1 MKALK
6 KSVKDGTV
14 LKDAVTGVKDVA
26 GGVGDFAT
34 KKYNQAKF
42 NEVDAALAFQGN
54 GSITGLSDIQ
64 TRALAANTAKTES
77 GGKVNSDNKQGYFG
91 QYQFG
96 AEALVESGMVKQ
108 DNLAAAKKASG
119 KNWYK
124 KRSSD
129 GTMGGH
135 EAFLRDKS
143 NWKTEGGLDEF
154 LQNKELQDKAFVSYT
169 NKNVAG
175 GLRSGAISKND
186 DAGKIAG
193 YSKAAHLKGVGGA
206 NKLFKSG
213 IASTDGNGTSTATY
227 AKQASNAMNETVAAI
242 NAKVAK
248 GEKPTDTQT
257 ASAKPIEAESLLEK
271 LSPIGVASAN
281 ETPYQAP
288 KTTVTGQQNKMD
300 GGLVSQQAVA
310 KPIVLNVASTDSVI
324 TSNDALGTT
333 NTVQNQ
339 VNQQD
344 VTQQQSIANST
355 TSSNNQTTNASPT
368 LESYAKTGV
377 FNTQNNNTASQSNL
391 NQDFASDIA
400 QGKLSQDGKA
410 KTASSNPSR
419 DSQLNELDR
428 LQTEFKA
435 GNNQSVNSTESIAKA
450 VNPKLDIAATLAKQT
465 ANNSFSSLLNT
476 ALPITTSSALVP
488 SPQMPGIPVFADAPS
503 VSMPTNLASKT
514 PIAVNLPAAEIGQNL
529 SDNRLA
535 HIVSGGYA
543 RLQN

>member
-1 MKALK
+1 
-6 KSVKDGTV
+6 
-14 LKDAVTGVKDVA
+14 
-26 GGVGDFAT
+26 
-34 KKYNQAKF
+34 
-42 NEVDAALAFQGN
+42 
-54 GSITGLSDIQ
+54 
-64 TRALAANTAKTES
+64 
-77 GGKVNSDNKQGYFG
+77 
-91 QYQFG
+91 
-96 AEALVESGMVKQ
+96 
-108 DNLAAAKKASG
+108 
-119 KNWYK
+119 
-124 KRSSD
+124 
-129 GTMGGH
+129 
-135 EAFLRDKS
+135 
-143 NWKTEGGLDEF
+143 
-154 LQNKELQDKAFVSYT
+154 
-169 NKNVAG
+169 
-175 GLRSGAISKND
+175 
-186 DAGKIAG
+186 
-193 YSKAAHLKGVGGA
+193 
-206 NKLFKSG
+206 
-213 IASTDGNGTSTATY
+213 
-227 AKQASNAMNETVAAI
+227 
-242 NAKVAK
+242 
-248 GEKPTDTQT
+248 
-257 ASAKPIEAESLLEK
+257 
-271 LSPIGVASAN
+271 
-281 ETPYQAP
+281 
-288 KTTVTGQQNKMD
+288 VTGQQNKMD

-324 TSNDALGTT
+324 TSNDAFGTT
-333 NTVQNQ
+333 NTAQNQ
-339 VNQQD
+339 VNQQA

-355 TSSNNQTTNASPT
+355 TSSNNQTTNASPM

-377 FNTQNNNTASQSNL
+377 FNTQNNTASQSSL

-419 DSQLNELDR
+419 ESQLNELDR